1 MANAWQFGVHTGG
14 HAAVAANLAVQATA
28 TALSGFTNYVSCAD
42 ASNVA
47 TQLPAS
53 NAGASPI
60 FVRNTSAQTATVFPQ
75 TGGSINGGSANA
87 SVSIATLKTGIF
99 IPINSTD
106 WLFVLGA

>member
-1 MANAWQFGVHTGG
+1 MPFWQFGTHTGG
-14 HAAVAANLAVQATA
+14 HAAIAANLAVQATA
-28 TALSGFTNYVSCAD
+28 TELSGFTNYVSCAD

-47 TQLPAS
+47 TKLPAS
-53 NAGASPI
+53 NGGNSPVV
-60 FVRNTSAQTATVFPQ
+60 VRNTSAQTMTVFPQ

-99 IPINSTD
+99 VPINATD

>member
-1 MANAWQFGVHTGG
+1 MPTPWQFGVHTGG

-28 TALSGFTNYVSCAD
+28 TPLTGFTNYVSCAD
-42 ASNVA
+42 ASNVS
-47 TQLPAS
+47 TLLPAS

-75 TGGSINGGSANA
+75 TGGSINGATVNTA
-87 SVSIATLKTGIF
+87 ASIATLKTGIF
-99 IPINSTD
+99 IPINATD